1 MSENTEIV
9 MLLKELVNRVRELEK
24 VAYHNDNLLMK
35 SGFVVVDSPT
45 PKMQNSVGTVGMDD
59 ITKMSF
65 DDMADMISKME

>member
-1 MSENTEIV
+1 MSENTEMV

-24 VAYHNDNLLMK
+24 VAYNNDNLLMK

-45 PKMQNSVGTVGMDD
+45 PKMQNMAGTVGMDD

-65 DDMADMISKME
+65 DDMAEMISKME